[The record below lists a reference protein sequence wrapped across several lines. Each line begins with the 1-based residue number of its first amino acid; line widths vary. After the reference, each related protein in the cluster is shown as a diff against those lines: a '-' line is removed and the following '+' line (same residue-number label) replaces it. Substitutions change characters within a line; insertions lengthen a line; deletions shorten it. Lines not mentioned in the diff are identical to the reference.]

1 MKLKAQPNGERFLTR
16 HKLYTQT
23 VTCKLNQPMKIFNI
37 ITSVILAI
45 LILCIV
51 YLIPEFE
58 SIQVDPMGDGQSG
71 IGKGVIGLMILG
83 LGILSLIFALIF
95 ILLMVIRTTNRNK
108 WSYINLLASFL
119 ISAFTF
125 IYFFG

>member
-1 MKLKAQPNGERFLTR
+1 
-16 HKLYTQT
+16 
-23 VTCKLNQPMKIFNI
+23 MKIFNI
-37 ITSVILAI
+37 ITSVIHTI
-45 LILCIV
+45 LILCIA

-58 SIQVDPMGDGQSG
+58 SIRVDPMGDGQSG

-83 LGILSLIFALIF
+83 LGVLSLIFAIIF
-95 ILLMVIRTTNRNK
+95 ILILIIRDSNRTK
-108 WSYINLLASFL
+108 WSYVNLLASFL

>member
-1 MKLKAQPNGERFLTR
+1 
-16 HKLYTQT
+16 
-23 VTCKLNQPMKIFNI
+23 MKIFNI
-37 ITSVILAI
+37 IITVILTT

-83 LGILSLIFALIF
+83 LGVLSLIFAIIYILI
-95 ILLMVIRTTNRNK
+95 IIIRASNRTK
-108 WSYINLLASFL
+108 WSYINLLVSL
-119 ISAFTF
+119 IISAFTF

>member
-1 MKLKAQPNGERFLTR
+1 
-16 HKLYTQT
+16 
-23 VTCKLNQPMKIFNI
+23 MKIFNI

-125 IYFFG
+125 LYFFG

>member
-1 MKLKAQPNGERFLTR
+1 M
-16 HKLYTQT
+16 
-23 VTCKLNQPMKIFNI
+23 
-37 ITSVILAI
+37 
-45 LILCIV
+45 CIA

-95 ILLMVIRTTNRNK
+95 ILLLIIRATNRTK
-108 WSYINLLASFL
+108 WSYINLLASGL
-119 ISAFTF
+119 SSAFTF